1 MGRAPGHKDEKKA
14 FSMATKNSKPSR
26 QQQAAK
32 TRRQEKEVLAAEER
46 KLKDERRNFGIK
58 VAAAVFAALM
68 GLSMLLPSLSA
79 FISGNATHTASMSN
93 VSIAGLTSVEEI
105 DAFRRTP
112 KPMCRYCASSCA
124 ERIDWHRSEH
134 GRDEWLMR
142 PDERERMGIGA

>member
-1 MGRAPGHKDEKKA
+1 MQLLDGRIFPCNRGALLGIVNERFGTA
-14 FSMATKNSKPSR
+14 FAH
-26 QQQAAK
+26 
-32 TRRQEKEVLAAEER
+32 EDGDYLEL
-46 KLKDERRNFGIK
+46 D
-58 VAAAVFAALM
+58 
-68 GLSMLLPSLSA
+68 
-79 FISGNATHTASMSN
+79 
-93 VSIAGLTSVEEI
+93 SIASAKEI